1 VLLVITRCCRYFT
14 FCIVV
19 LLAVSCASSRVPDTA
34 DFIGKP
40 APDFS
45 LTTLDDRTITLSELK
60 GNVVVLDFWATW
72 CPSCQKSLPLLDK
85 ISQDKA
91 QADRGLRVIAVDC
104 GETKQAVGDYLAKN
118 NLSLRVVRDE
128 GGSLLND
135 YQIHTLPATMVIG
148 RDGTI
153 SNIFSVPDE
162 TELNS
167 AIAKALSSS

>member
-1 VLLVITRCCRYFT
+1 M
-14 FCIVV
+14 
-19 LLAVSCASSRVPDTA
+19 
-34 DFIGKP
+34 
-40 APDFS
+40 
-45 LTTLDDRTITLSELK
+45 
-60 GNVVVLDFWATW
+60 VLDFWATW

-128 GGSLLND
+128 DGSLLND